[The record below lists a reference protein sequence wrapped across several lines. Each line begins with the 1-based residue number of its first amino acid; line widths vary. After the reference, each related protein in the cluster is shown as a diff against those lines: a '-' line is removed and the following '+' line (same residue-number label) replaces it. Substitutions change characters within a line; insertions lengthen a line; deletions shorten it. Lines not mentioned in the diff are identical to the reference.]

1 MTLTRKDFEAIASGF
16 RNSFDLDML
25 QDVKGHPERE
35 NLAFVGIEHAIMSV
49 ANVLAESNPRF
60 DRMKFFEAC
69 FPN

>member
-25 QDVKGHPERE
+25 QDVKGSPDRE
-35 NLAFVGIEHAIMSV
+35 NLAFVGIEHAIVSV
-49 ANVLAESNPRF
+49 ANVLAEANPRF

-69 FPN
+69 LPN